1 MKKYFLAAFIFYLLS
16 VPAVSAKAESALLE
30 TVKTGNVAEIASVL
44 EKTQNVN
51 IRDKNGLNALMMAAA
66 YNNDAN
72 VITLLADSGVRVKA
86 RDKEGLN
93 ALMLAA
99 AYTKN
104 TDVIDAL
111 LRAGSEIDCKKG
123 GNNATALMIALA
135 ENKNPRISGILIEAG
150 SDVNAA
156 DKDGNTVLFFAA
168 AKGNLAVMKH
178 LLSKAPDLNVRN
190 KNGMTALMTAARHTK
205 NPNIVTAL
213 VLAGAD
219 ADIKTKD
226 GKKALDF
233 ARENPAL
240 KDKEAFWKLNDATH
254 N

>member
-1 MKKYFLAAFIFYLLS
+1 MKKSFLAAFVFCLLFS
-16 VPAVSAKAESALLE
+16 PAVLAGAEPALLE
-30 TVKTGNVAEIASVL
+30 TAKTGNVEEVAAVL
-44 EKTQNVN
+44 EKTADVN

-66 YNNDAN
+66 YNNNAN
-72 VITLLADSGVRVKA
+72 VINLLADAGVRVRA

-135 ENKNPRISGILIEAG
+135 ENKNPRISGMLIDAG

-156 DKDGNTVLFFAA
+156 DKNGNTALFFAA
-168 AKGNLAVMKH
+168 VKGNLTVMKH
-178 LLSKAPDLNVRN
+178 LLSKNPDLNVRN
-190 KNGMTALMTAARHTK
+190 KDSMTALMTAARHAK

-240 KDKEAFWKLNDATH
+240 KDREAFWKLNDATH